1 MPLPVKTKTWIERV
15 LSGSIQQLRPQSGG
29 CINQS
34 FQIEMS
40 NGERYFIKYHP
51 DTAMFAAEAYGL
63 EAINA
68 QVSGFAPK
76 AIAWSDDCLILDWLQ
91 PAAATGRYWQ
101 TLGERLAALH
111 QQPQTHF
118 GFNRDNFCGATPQP
132 NPKCDDGFAFF
143 GTHRLRFQAELA
155 LKQGRLNASEF
166 EAIVRLSDNLKHY
179 LPEQPPV
186 LIHGDLWS
194 GNAMNTESG
203 AAIFDPATHYGW
215 AEAELA
221 MTTLFGGFDT
231 EFYSAYE
238 ATSSI
243 APDWRERIP
252 IYNLYHL
259 LNHLNL
265 FGASYRQSVQQI
277 IRRYA

>member
-1 MPLPVKTKTWIERV
+1 MSLPEKTKAWIEQT
-15 LSGSIQQLRPQSGG
+15 LSGSLHRLLPQSGG
-29 CINQS
+29 CINQC
-34 FQIEMS
+34 FQIEMLS
-40 NGERYFIKYHP
+40 GERYFIKYHP

-63 EAINA
+63 AAINA
-68 QVSGFAPK
+68 EVIGFAPK
-76 AIAWSDDCLILDWLQ
+76 AIAWTDDCLILDWLP
-91 PAAATGRYWQ
+91 PAAPTARYWQ
-101 TLGERLAALH
+101 RLGERLAALH
-111 QQPQTHF
+111 QQPQAHF
-118 GFNRDNFCGATPQP
+118 GFEMDNYCGATPQP

-143 GTHRLRFQAELA
+143 ATHRLRFQAELA

-166 EAIVRLSDNLKHY
+166 DAIVRLSDNLKHY
-179 LPEQPPV
+179 LPDQPPV

-203 AAIFDPATHYGW
+203 PTIFDPAAYYGW

-221 MTTLFGGFDT
+221 MTTLFGGFDA
-231 EFYSAYE
+231 EFYTAYE
-238 ATSSI
+238 AASST

-277 IRRYA
+277 IRRFA